1 MSNPIGKQIRREIE
15 LAYKK
20 LSDEFSVNYALE
32 FEKRLTTNFINN
44 LKNLKVIEKKKEKIE
59 NNLQLETKEIEKA
72 KTKKEIEE
80 FKVKKMEELE
90 FKFGFLELKNK
101 LFKDIDEYEQEQEER
116 KIIIKNWK

>member
-59 NNLQLETKEIEKA
+59 NNLQLETKQIEKA